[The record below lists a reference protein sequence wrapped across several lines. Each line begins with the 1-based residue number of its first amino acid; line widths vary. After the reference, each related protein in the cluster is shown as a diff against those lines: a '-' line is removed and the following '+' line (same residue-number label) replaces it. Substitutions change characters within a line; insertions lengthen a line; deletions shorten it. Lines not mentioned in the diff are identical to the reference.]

1 MVGRGPLAFA
11 SGDFDESL
19 EASVRAW
26 EVRDPFARVVPRMME
41 RRRLGSL
48 LAEAAQV
55 EVRQAVEAGAVI
67 TFSEAQRTEPA

>member
-11 SGDFDESL
+11 SGDFDGSL

-26 EVRDPFARVVPRMME
+26 EVRAPLALVAPRMME
-41 RRRLGSL
+41 RLRLESL